1 VGIMSFESS
10 RAFLHW
16 EVGRPSKCRHCSSI
30 KGNSSP
36 DSSHEKSVSI
46 ISLTPELSLVSQ
58 QQLLVDSA
66 VLSHFV
72 RSHKVHT
79 L

>member
-1 VGIMSFESS
+1 MGIVSFENS

-16 EVGRPSKCRHCSSI
+16 EVGRPSKCRDCSAI

-46 ISLTPELSLVSQ
+46 ISLAPEL
-58 QQLLVDSA
+58 
-66 VLSHFV
+66 H
-72 RSHKVHT
+72 
-79 L
+79 